1 MTSVRKIAKKAGVS
15 VATVS
20 RALNNHASVGAETRE
35 RVLAVASSVG
45 YCPPAS
51 RRVTTAI
58 GLCYPGEPVR
68 PDYGA
73 FESALLTGILRGLN
87 EFRFDLKIVAMQ
99 RDKLPNESYTQ
110 FFARKGIR
118 GVILRTF
125 SGTRPVGEAIAE
137 EGFPS
142 IVVADRFENP
152 RVNFVCTDSKDDS
165 RRALQHLISLG
176 HRRIALAVHCIP
188 DTDHDD
194 RRRAYLETLAAN
206 GIEPDPGL
214 IFEIFASMEGGAAVV
229 TQLASLAS
237 PPTAIFFTDP
247 LASVGAMRRCQERG
261 IRVPADLSIIGFDD
275 SDIRHHVFPSM
286 TAVCQDA
293 NMLGHEAARWL
304 TAMLSGQA
312 QSSLRKVFPTMFE
325 INKTTSPPS
334 ATPVRVLPDGS
345 RVAVVTTTGPGG
357 EAIAAAP
364 RAKQDGGR
372 QDRP

>member
-45 YCPPAS
+45 YSPPAS
-51 RRVTTAI
+51 RRITTAI
-58 GLCYPGEPVR
+58 GLAYPAEPVR

-87 EFRFDLKIVAMQ
+87 ELRYDLKIVAMQ

-118 GVILRTF
+118 GVILRSF
-125 SGTRPVGEAIAE
+125 SGTRPICEAIAE

-142 IVVADRFENP
+142 IVVADRFDNP
-152 RVNFVCTDSKDDS
+152 RVNYVCTDSKDDS

-176 HRRIALAVHCIP
+176 HSRIALAVHRIP
-188 DTDHDD
+188 DTDHED
-194 RRRAYLETLAAN
+194 RRRAYIEALSDN
-206 GIEPDPGL
+206 GVEPDPNL
-214 IFEIFASMEGGAAVV
+214 MFEIYASTEGGAAVV
-229 TQLASLAS
+229 TQIASLSA

-247 LASVGAMRRCQERG
+247 LASVGAMRRCQELG
-261 IRVPADLSIIGFDD
+261 IRVPQDLSIIGFDD

-293 NMLGHEAARWL
+293 NMLGYESARWL
-304 TAMLSGQA
+304 TAMLAGQA
-312 QSSLRKVFPTMFE
+312 HAQLRKVYPTMFE
-325 INKTTSPPS
+325 INKTTTPPS
-334 ATPVRVLPDGS
+334 DAPVRVLPDGT
-345 RVAVVTTTGPGG
+345 RVAVVAPAVVQAGINGATVKQE
-357 EAIAAAP
+357 EA
-364 RAKQDGGR
+364 
-372 QDRP
+372 